1 MVLKQNVRHSIIIEI
16 LFTDYYM
23 ISNILSFYR
32 NDPGRN
38 LRDGDRMIVTGWGR
52 VTNNKIA
59 ALTNLNKFSASTRTL
74 RKLTVQHANNKCS
87 NQDVFNIDK
96 RLQMCAGGRIGEFE
110 RKRNVTF

>member
-1 MVLKQNVRHSIIIEI
+1 
-16 LFTDYYM
+16 
-23 ISNILSFYR
+23 
-32 NDPGRN
+32 
-38 LRDGDRMIVTGWGR
+38 MIVTGWGR

-110 RKRNVTF
+110 SRVRHTSAFHQQVKSSKGFIIQCDS